1 MSWYCSS
8 VLYKKDDSEKNIKTS
23 ISIRPE
29 TYALL
34 LKYSKK
40 DERSVSWIADKAI
53 RTWLEKREEEG
64 E

>member
-1 MSWYCSS
+1 M
-8 VLYKKDDSEKNIKTS
+8 LRIKQRHPQGF
-23 ISIRPE
+23 IKPE

-40 DERSVSWIADKAI
+40 DERFVSWIADKAI
-53 RTWLEKREEEG
+53 RTWFEKREEEG

>member
-1 MSWYCSS
+1 MPRA
-8 VLYKKDDSEKNIKTS
+8 KKDDSEKNIKTS
-23 ISIRPE
+23 ISIKPE

-53 RTWLEKREEEG
+53 RTRLEKRELLPFSLTVFK
-64 E
+64 

>member
-1 MSWYCSS
+1 MLRIEQRHPQDC
-8 VLYKKDDSEKNIKTS
+8 IK
-23 ISIRPE
+23 PE

>member
-1 MSWYCSS
+1 MPRT
-8 VLYKKDDSEKNIKTS
+8 KKGDSEKNIKTS
-23 ISIRPE
+23 ISIKPE

-53 RTWLEKREEEG
+53 RTWLEKREEG